1 MFSHSSVV
9 QGGAHTTPRR
19 VSEFLF
25 EISQL
30 RQRHL
35 LSQLHHFPKHLIN
48 CTDGEETCNQNVS
61 HCSSL
66 KDNAELAEMLLT
78 NLSVFLW
85 TPQLYQSL
93 RTVLVLS

>member
-9 QGGAHTTPRR
+9 QGGARTAPRK

-48 CTDGEETCNQNVS
+48 CTDGEEKCNQNVS

-66 KDNAELAEMLLT
+66 KDNAGVAEMLLT
-78 NLSVFLW
+78 NLSMFLS
-85 TPQLYQSL
+85 TPQLHQSL
-93 RTVLVLS
+93 RTVLALS